1 VVEGTP
7 LLREHAGKN
16 SHRRFESVRLRQF
29 SITINALSTDPQF
42 THLSTL
48 LQADLAHLL

>member
-7 LLREHAGKN
+7 LLREHARKN
-16 SHRRFESVRLRQF
+16 VHRRFESVRLRQF
-29 SITINALSTDPQF
+29 SIKINALATHPQF

-48 LQADLAHLL
+48 LQADLARLL